1 MMKRI
6 DPEQFDAKK
15 GATWH
20 CIVGRNFG
28 SFVTHGM
35 TAVANIWMADADT
48 DLQQRRNISST
59 STLDTSPSCFSKH
72 NNWFYGESQY

>member
-1 MMKRI
+1 MHIKREVHTYEHPI
-6 DPEQFDAKK
+6 PTADLSKFDQRK

-35 TAVANIWMADADT
+35 ASFA
-48 DLQQRRNISST
+48 QG
-59 STLDTSPSCFSKH
+59 P
-72 NNWFYGESQY
+72 